1 MKRFLIPGLLALACL
16 SFCSGAEADTTI
28 VNSYA
33 ELRDAVKNP
42 VSLDIRLG
50 SDIAITSA
58 IRVSLDAKIDGA
70 GKKLTAG
77 GAFRHFEV
85 QSAAGNGPTFK
96 GVTFEGGGN
105 GGGVSVA
112 SGGKAT
118 FEGGTFRNNRSTG
131 NGGALSVSGAVTLS
145 GTVAFDHNTAADSG
159 GAVYLDGADVE
170 FPAGVRFE
178 NNTAKNGGAVALSGS
193 SGSRATFNGNAFS
206 ANRATENGGALH
218 IPGSAA
224 VVFNADQEFGG
235 NSAADGGAIWTAS
248 LAFAS
253 GRTLTFTGNTATGKG
268 GALYVEGTATL
279 TDKFVFRTNGA
290 AQGGA
295 VFAASDLTVAGG
307 SFAGNTASESG
318 GAICAAGTAM
328 VTGGAFEA
336 GNKAE
341 GTGPDDGGGAIWAKE
356 IKVEPSGSDPIVFA
370 GQVARKDGGAL
381 FSKTSLSAKNTLFTD
396 NKAMTGSGGAVMAN
410 SGVTLEHTAFRDN
423 SAAGRGGAVFAGDS
437 SGIASS
443 LFQRNASQGDGGAFI
458 LDKTTATFQMSATLM
473 EGNTAGGIARS
484 GQGGAL
490 FLKLKKAEIGR
501 STFAGNLSQSPNEAQ
516 GGAVRISAAEL
527 SDISNGTF
535 AGNSTKGDA
544 KSLGGALFLDGPF
557 TVRNCT
563 LALENA
569 TTGAGEC
576 RGGGIF
582 LNNGN
587 LTLAGSIV
595 VGNKSDFGADIYR
608 GGGIISTG
616 GYNRIARFGV
626 QGAGAGD
633 TSWAPPS
640 VNGDTETDRQQE
652 GWTSATFFGSNGL
665 ADNSGPTV
673 GTGSASGTLRTIAL
687 NEADALAAD
696 SRAMDAIPSH
706 LPSFPAE
713 DERGVA
719 RPQPTNGK
727 KDIGA
732 VEEKQGGGNDP
743 GADPSLTIKSVRMSG
758 IPNTLTR
765 VGQTA
770 TLTAT
775 VVYANGTTSSSEKV
789 TWSSSNPG
797 VARID
802 AFGNLYARSMG
813 RTVISVAVNRQKT
826 VADSADLTVREEMSY
841 TNVHPEIWK
850 MLGEFNDLLSAQG
863 AGLTIADSDPARVK
877 ASAFQKAFRDAW
889 GTSAVQVTELKSRTA
904 IRFKTGQLPSA
915 QGWST
920 SRPTIDVS
928 LGERRKGDLL
938 PLRYRWSLSW
948 DELSTLM
955 GRKVTKVEPQELL
968 DVLKPAFISAGG
980 EAYTVVGTDGAA
992 ASQAISSGALK
1003 VTNGNNGAT
1012 LELTAFVADAT
1023 GPAASPAKTG
1033 PRIVEGLLVVPDG
1046 VADGTISG
1054 AMGLLQKARSG
1065 GGNKGEGGGGG
1076 CDAGVSGMMLA
1087 LVVAFLLRRKA

>member
-1 MKRFLIPGLLALACL
+1 
-16 SFCSGAEADTTI
+16 
-28 VNSYA
+28 
-33 ELRDAVKNP
+33 
-42 VSLDIRLG
+42 
-50 SDIAITSA
+50 
-58 IRVSLDAKIDGA
+58 
-70 GKKLTAG
+70 
-77 GAFRHFEV
+77 
-85 QSAAGNGPTFK
+85 
-96 GVTFEGGGN
+96 
-105 GGGVSVA
+105 
-112 SGGKAT
+112 
-118 FEGGTFRNNRSTG
+118 
-131 NGGALSVSGAVTLS
+131 
-145 GTVAFDHNTAADSG
+145 
-159 GAVYLDGADVE
+159 
-170 FPAGVRFE
+170 
-178 NNTAKNGGAVALSGS
+178 
-193 SGSRATFNGNAFS
+193 
-206 ANRATENGGALH
+206 
-218 IPGSAA
+218 
-224 VVFNADQEFGG
+224 
-235 NSAADGGAIWTAS
+235 
-248 LAFAS
+248 
-253 GRTLTFTGNTATGKG
+253 
-268 GALYVEGTATL
+268 
-279 TDKFVFRTNGA
+279 
-290 AQGGA
+290 
-295 VFAASDLTVAGG
+295 
-307 SFAGNTASESG
+307 
-318 GAICAAGTAM
+318 
-328 VTGGAFEA
+328 
-336 GNKAE
+336 
-341 GTGPDDGGGAIWAKE
+341 
-356 IKVEPSGSDPIVFA
+356 
-370 GQVARKDGGAL
+370 
-381 FSKTSLSAKNTLFTD
+381 
-396 NKAMTGSGGAVMAN
+396 
-410 SGVTLEHTAFRDN
+410 
-423 SAAGRGGAVFAGDS
+423 
-437 SGIASS
+437 
-443 LFQRNASQGDGGAFI
+443 
-458 LDKTTATFQMSATLM
+458 
-473 EGNTAGGIARS
+473 
-484 GQGGAL
+484 
-490 FLKLKKAEIGR
+490 
-501 STFAGNLSQSPNEAQ
+501 
-516 GGAVRISAAEL
+516 
-527 SDISNGTF
+527 
-535 AGNSTKGDA
+535 
-544 KSLGGALFLDGPF
+544 
-557 TVRNCT
+557 
-563 LALENA
+563 
-569 TTGAGEC
+569 
-576 RGGGIF
+576 
-582 LNNGN
+582 
-587 LTLAGSIV
+587 
-595 VGNKSDFGADIYR
+595 
-608 GGGIISTG
+608 
-616 GYNRIARFGV
+616 
-626 QGAGAGD
+626 
-633 TSWAPPS
+633 
-640 VNGDTETDRQQE
+640 E

-713 DERGVA
+713 DARGVA

-889 GTSAVQVTELKSRTA
+889 GTSAVQVTELKSRAA

-920 SRPTIDVS
+920 SRSAIDVF
-928 LGERRKGDLL
+928 LGGRRKGDLL

-955 GRKVTKVEPQELL
+955 GRKVTKVEPRELL

-1046 VADGTISG
+1046 AADGTISG
-1054 AMGLLQKARSG
+1054 AMGLLQKAKSG

-1076 CDAGVSGMMLA
+1076 CDAGVGGLA
-1087 LVVAFLLRRKA
+1087 LIFAAALLRRKRG